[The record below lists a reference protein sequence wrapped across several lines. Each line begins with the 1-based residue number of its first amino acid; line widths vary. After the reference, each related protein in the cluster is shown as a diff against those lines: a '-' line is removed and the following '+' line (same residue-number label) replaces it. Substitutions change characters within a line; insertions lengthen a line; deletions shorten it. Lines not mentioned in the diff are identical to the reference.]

1 MNIRPNLLVVD
12 DEVMNQNIIL
22 DLLEDEFEVEFVCNG
37 RECID
42 SVEHSRPDLILL
54 DVNMPVLNG
63 LDTCRHLRKK
73 RQYED
78 LPIIFISA
86 LASAQER
93 LAGYQAGGDDYLT
106 KPFEEE
112 ELKAKISL
120 LLKIE
125 DDKSKS
131 KEEIRNA
138 MGTAMTALT
147 SSGELS
153 AIFHFLKSL
162 LTENNLNAILA
173 LVKEVLRN
181 FNLEACIMLAH
192 TMPSVYFS
200 TDNKI
205 RPIEQDVLREM
216 HLGGKII
223 EFSNRAIFNSEH
235 AAILIREMPEDEDA
249 KSRYKDHLCIII
261 DALEEKLKQ
270 RVTDF
275 KQQRHDQLL
284 ENTIKVVALRLKEF
298 KELSLHHRAQNTKIL
313 GGLSKDIQNSFI
325 KLELDEDDGEHI
337 KQQILTAENKLDKVY
352 EDGKQA
358 EHVFDEIIKELCHL
372 LQRRIPGSNQND

>member
-37 RECID
+37 KECID

-54 DVNMPVLNG
+54 DVNMPILNG
-63 LDTCRHLRKK
+63 LDTCKHLRKE
-73 RQYED
+73 RQFED

-106 KPFEEE
+106 KPFEED

-120 LLKIE
+120 LLKVE
-125 DDKSKS
+125 NDKNKS

-138 MGTAMTALT
+138 MGTAKKALT
-147 SSGELS
+147 SSDELG
-153 AIFHFLKSL
+153 AVFHFMKSL

-173 LVKEVLRN
+173 LVKDALSS

-200 TDNKI
+200 TNNKI

-216 HLGGKII
+216 HHAGEVI

-235 AAILIREMPEDEDA
+235 AAILVKEFPEDEDI
-249 KSRYKDHLCIII
+249 KLRYKEHINIII

-270 RVTDF
+270 RVADF
-275 KQQRHDQLL
+275 KQQQHFRLL
-284 ENTIKVVALRLKEF
+284 ENTIKVVAQRLKEA
-298 KELSLHHRAQNTKIL
+298 KKLSHQHREKNTKIL
-313 GGLSKDIQNSFI
+313 GILSGDMEDSFT
-325 KLELDEDDGEHI
+325 KLDLREDDE
-337 KQQILTAENKLDKVY
+337 KLLRQQILATESKLDKVY
-352 EDGKQA
+352 DDGKQT

-372 LQRRIPGSNQND
+372 LQLRMPVSDQK

>member
-1 MNIRPNLLVVD
+1 MNTRPNLLVVD

-37 RECID
+37 RECLD
-42 SVEHSRPDLILL
+42 SVKQSRPDLILL

-63 LDTCRHLRKK
+63 LDTCKHLRSE
-73 RQYED
+73 REYED

-93 LAGYQAGGDDYLT
+93 LAGYHAGGDDYLT

-120 LLKIE
+120 LLKVE
-125 DDKSKS
+125 DNKSRS
-131 KEEIRNA
+131 KEEVRNA

-147 SSGELS
+147 SSGELG
-153 AIFHFLKSL
+153 AVFHFMKSL

-173 LVKEVLRN
+173 LVKEALSS

-200 TDNKI
+200 TNNKI

-235 AAILIREMPEDEDA
+235 AAILIKDFPEDEDTKA
-249 KSRYKDHLCIII
+249 RYKDHLFIII
-261 DALEEKLKQ
+261 EALEEKLKQ
-270 RVTDF
+270 RVADF
-275 KQQRHDQLL
+275 KQQQHFRLL
-284 ENTIKVVALRLKEF
+284 ENTIKVVALRLQEVK
-298 KELSLHHRAQNTKIL
+298 KSSHHHSVQNTKIL
-313 GGLSKDIQNSFI
+313 GGLSKDMENSLM
-325 KLELDEDDGEHI
+325 KLDLDEDNEKHFR
-337 KQQILTAENKLDKVY
+337 QNILTTENKLNKVY

-358 EHVFDEIIKELCHL
+358 EHVFDEIIKELCEL
-372 LQRRIPGSNQND
+372 LQRCIPASNQK